1 MGHFQ
6 PKVAEIILKEISF
19 FTNIQKISTSVFAP
33 KLSHAEKAVNKERIE
48 MEIHSWLR
56 RTIVGQQRWTIINLK
71 CANFTLLWVQI
82 GLSLTINNCSWPN

>member
-6 PKVAEIILKEISF
+6 PKIGLNYSKRNTSF
-19 FTNIQKISTSVFAP
+19 FFSSNIQQISTSVFAP

-56 RTIVGQQRWTIINLK
+56 QTIVGQQRWPIINLK
-71 CANFTLLWVQI
+71 CAT
-82 GLSLTINNCSWPN
+82 SLGANWSKFDNQQL